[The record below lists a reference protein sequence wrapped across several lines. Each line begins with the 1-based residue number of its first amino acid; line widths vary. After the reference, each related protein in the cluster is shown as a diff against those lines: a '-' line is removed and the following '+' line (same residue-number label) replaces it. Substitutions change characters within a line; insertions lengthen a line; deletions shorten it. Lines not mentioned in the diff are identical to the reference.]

1 MSILFKANDATTND
15 SSSETTIV
23 PNFTTGDGVFINTT
37 QRCAKFENESSC
49 SKTSDT
55 VDDDITKKIGI
66 TTEYIGY
73 VAIPVFLVIGLS
85 GNTLTIIVMLSPQF
99 RKMSISV
106 FLVALAF
113 SDTTL
118 ILMLPFNKG
127 FVRKI
132 LGVDIRA
139 LSSAGCKLFFL
150 MFRSAKMTSSWFVV
164 FLCLEKFVAV
174 WFPLKTKFIC
184 TKRNAYIGLVLVYT
198 FLFSFNGVWTFA
210 SRLSKGACIPHYPE
224 PAYLARIFVIVGT
237 MIYSIIPICL
247 LMIFT
252 PLTCYK
258 LFQRVKLQR
267 TLSSSSSNR
276 VSEEVRKTSTML
288 LSVSIA
294 YMILVAPIGVAHIF
308 FYLQGLN
315 IFEATQ
321 PGMVI
326 YREIA
331 QILEQLNY
339 SINFFLY
346 VICCKSFRDRVMLVL
361 ACKKQPTRYRN
372 QLKSREST
380 IRYKNEASTEN
391 SSSRIFSTN
400 SLDGGIVNISDRG
413 QVHDDSQ
420 K

>member
-1 MSILFKANDATTND
+1 
-15 SSSETTIV
+15 
-23 PNFTTGDGVFINTT
+23 
-37 QRCAKFENESSC
+37 
-49 SKTSDT
+49 
-55 VDDDITKKIGI
+55 
-66 TTEYIGY
+66 
-73 VAIPVFLVIGLS
+73 
-85 GNTLTIIVMLSPQF
+85 MLSPQF

-106 FLVALAF
+106 ILVALAF
-113 SDTTL
+113 SDNIL

-139 LSSAGCKLFFL
+139 LSSAGCKLFFF
-150 MFRSAKMTSSWFVV
+150 MFRSSKMTSSWFVV

-184 TKRNAYIGLVLVYT
+184 TKRNAYIGLVLVYI
-198 FLFSFNGVWTFA
+198 FLFSFNGAWTFA
-210 SRLSKGACIPHYPE
+210 SRLANGACIPHYPE
-224 PAYLARIFVIVGT
+224 PAYLAEIFVVLGILF
-237 MIYSIIPICL
+237 YCIIPICL

-267 TLSSSSSNR
+267 TLGSGSQKI
-276 VSEEVRKTSTML
+276 SEEVRKTTIML

-294 YMILVAPIGVAHIF
+294 YMVLVAPITVAHIV

-346 VICCKSFRDRVMLVL
+346 VICSKSFRDRVILVL
-361 ACKKQPTRYRN
+361 TCKKQPIVTY
-372 QLKSREST
+372 QSQFKTREST
-380 IRYKNEASTEN
+380 IWDTNEAS
-391 SSSRIFSTN
+391 RISSTN
-400 SLDGGIVNISDRG
+400 SLDGGAVNNFDLAR
-413 QVHDDSQ
+413 VYDDC
-420 K
+420 